1 MESTASHSQI
11 ADLLEDIPLF
21 ADLSQAEIVNVAS
34 VCRLVEG
41 PAGERLLW
49 EGEPVNKLYVLQYG
63 DASVLKADDAGQ
75 QIVISS
81 VGKGAVVGEM
91 SLLDHSSASATV
103 VCSAPPESSHL
114 GCMLSAILDRAAFLQ
129 VMEDYPALGF
139 KVCRKFARITSLRL
153 RMASG
158 QLAEY
163 MAPPRQDVD
172 LSAQVTDLPVLNT
185 TAVRSPSY

>member
-75 QIVISS
+75 QVVISA

-91 SLLDHSSASATV
+91 SLLDNSSASATV
-103 VCSAPPESSHL
+103 VTQTPFRALE
-114 GCMLSAILDRAAFLQ
+114 LDRAAFLQ

>member
-11 ADLLEDIPLF
+11 VDLLEATPLF
-21 ADLSQAEIVNVAS
+21 ADLSRAEIVHVAS

-49 EGEPVNKLYVLQYG
+49 EGEPVHKLYVLQCG

-75 QIVISS
+75 QVVISS

-91 SLLDHSSASATV
+91 SLLDNSSASATV
-103 VCSAPPESSHL
+103 VTQTPFRALE
-114 GCMLSAILDRAAFLQ
+114 LDRAAFLQ
-129 VMEDYPALGF
+129 VMETYPALGF
-139 KVCRKFARITSLRL
+139 KVWRKFARITSLRL

-158 QLAEY
+158 LLTEY
-163 MAPPRQDVD
+163 MAPPCQDLG
-172 LSAQVTDLPVLNT
+172 LSAQVTDSPVLGA
-185 TAVRSPSY
+185 TATRSPLS